1 MTLWEAS
8 YNPKVS
14 VFDKLEMRLNNK
26 LFLQIAPLSATEQ
39 LTNYLTS
46 QCVAWQLTSIVQT
59 VKWLLRWSSFNVA

>member
-39 LTNYLTS
+39 LTN
-46 QCVAWQLTSIVQT
+46 
-59 VKWLLRWSSFNVA
+59 